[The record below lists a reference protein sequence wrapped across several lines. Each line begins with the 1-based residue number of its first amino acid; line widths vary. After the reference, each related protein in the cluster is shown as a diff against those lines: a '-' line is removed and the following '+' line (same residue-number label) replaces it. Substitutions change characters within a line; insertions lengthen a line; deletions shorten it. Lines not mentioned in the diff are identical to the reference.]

1 MAVFMT
7 DEEQQKVNAFK
18 AENKMKW
25 ESQQRQLEMEATHKG
40 EAFTPTEYVE
50 VSDENALMAVRNGW
64 KSGLDKLFEQ
74 KRKRDLSRGI
84 EWGKPFKIK

>member
-7 DEEQQKVNAFK
+7 EQEQQKVNAFK

-25 ESQQRQLEMEATHKG
+25 EDQQRQLEMKAKHKG
-40 EAFTPTEYVE
+40 EAFTPTDYVE

-64 KSGLDKLFEQ
+64 KSKLDKLFEK
-74 KRKRDLSRGI
+74 KRLRDLSRGV
-84 EWGKPFKIK
+84 EWGKPFKMK